1 MYISMYIGTKALILN
16 NERDRLKLFIESFAY
31 LYMHMVKSA
40 ILWEM
45 AEV

>member
-31 LYMHMVKSA
+31 LYMHVRKVPFYLEA
-40 ILWEM
+40 
-45 AEV
+45 VDV